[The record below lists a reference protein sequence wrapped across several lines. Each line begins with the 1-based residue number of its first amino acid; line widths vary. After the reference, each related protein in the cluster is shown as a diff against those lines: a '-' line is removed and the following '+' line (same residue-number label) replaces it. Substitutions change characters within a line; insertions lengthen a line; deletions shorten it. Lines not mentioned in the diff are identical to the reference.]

1 MGIEQLLESNRSA
14 LDSGMQGLGELG
26 PAIGE
31 LRDTLGALRSFSRR
45 LEQDPTGYLLRND
58 SIKEFQP

>member
-1 MGIEQLLESNRSA
+1 
-14 LDSGMQGLGELG
+14 MQGLGQLG

-31 LRDTLGALRSFSRR
+31 LRDTLGALRSFSQR
-45 LEQDPTGYLLRND
+45 LEQDPAGYLLRND